1 MVTLKRLSM
10 KKVFAFLVIIFLL
23 IIPTSA
29 LAQSYYFNVEKE
41 TVHVYWED
49 DGTLDL
55 IYEFVFVNQPE
66 GHAIEYVD
74 VGLPNYNYSDSNI
87 SADINGQALT
97 YISSSDYE
105 GTGSGVAIGLGS
117 SAIPPGGRGTV
128 RIFINEIEDVL
139 FPDTEAD
146 DYASAVFVPT
156 YFGSQYITGSTD
168 MIVTFHLPSGV
179 KPEEPRWHNAPSGFN
194 SSPITGMDNLDQIT
208 YTWQNPD
215 GNSSREYKFG
225 ASFPLSYVPAS
236 AVSKPSLWQQLGI
249 SAEAVTGLLC
259 VGGFLLFVVVIIV
272 VSVKSSN
279 KRKMKYL
286 PPKIRIE
293 GHGIKRG
300 LTAIEAAILL
310 ERPADK
316 IFTMILFSLLQKNA
330 ATVLSQDPLKLEFSD
345 PLPENLRKYETQFIK
360 AFKNESSRVRKTEL
374 QDLMINLIKSVGK
387 KMEGF
392 SHRESVR
399 YYEDIIKRAWKQVE
413 DADTPEVKSEKFNDH
428 MGWTMLDRDFEDKT
442 QNVFRRGPVYVPLW
456 WNRYD
461 PGYSR
466 TSTSGPSS
474 PKTASPSSRT
484 TGGGALPNLPGGDF
498 AASMATGISNFS
510 SDVVGNITDFTSRIT
525 QKTNPV
531 PKPTSSSGKSG
542 WSSGGGGSSSCA
554 CACACAGCACACA
567 GGGR

>member
-1 MVTLKRLSM
+1 MVTPKRHSM
-10 KKVFAFLVIIFLL
+10 KKTAAFLIIIFLL

-29 LAQSYYFNVEKE
+29 LAQSYYFHVEKE
-41 TVHVYWED
+41 AVHVYWED

-74 VGLPNYNYSDSNI
+74 VGLPNSNFSTNYM
-87 SADINGQALT
+87 SADINGQALSS
-97 YISSSDYE
+97 ISRSDYE
-105 GTGSGVAIGLGS
+105 GSGSGVAIGLGA

-128 RIFINEIEDVL
+128 RIFINGIDGVL

-156 YFGSQYITGSTD
+156 YFGSEYVTGSTD
-168 MIVTFHLPSGV
+168 MIVTFHLPPGV
-179 KPEEPRWHNAPSGFN
+179 KPEEPRWHNAPNGFN
-194 SSPITGMDNLDQIT
+194 SDPITGLDNQDQIT
-208 YTWQNPD
+208 YTWRNPD
-215 GNSSREYKFG
+215 GNISREYKFG

-236 AVSKPSLWQQLGI
+236 AVTKPSLWQQLGI
-249 SAEAVTGLLC
+249 SPEAVTGLLC
-259 VGGFLLFVVVIIV
+259 TGGFLLFFVLIIV
-272 VSVKSSN
+272 VSVNSSK

-330 ATVLSQDPLKLEFSD
+330 ATVLNQDPLKLEFSD
-345 PLPENLRKYETQFIK
+345 PIPENLRKYETQFIK

-374 QDLMINLIKSVGK
+374 QDLMIALIKSVGK

-392 SHRESVR
+392 SHGETVR

-413 DADTPEVKSEKFNDH
+413 DAETPEVKSEKFNDH
-428 MGWTMLDRDFEDKT
+428 MGWTMLDGDFEDKT
-442 QNVFRRGPVYVPLW
+442 NDVFRRGPVYLPMW

-461 PGYSR
+461 PGYAR
-466 TSTSGPSS
+466 TTTAGPSS
-474 PKTASPSSRT
+474 SKLASPSSRS

-510 SDVVGNITDFTSRIT
+510 SNVVGNITDFTSRIT

-531 PKPTSSSGKSG
+531 PKTTTSSRSG
-542 WSSGGGGSSSCA
+542 WSSGGGGSS

>member
-1 MVTLKRLSM
+1 M
-10 KKVFAFLVIIFLL
+10 KKSILFLLL
-23 IIPTSA
+23 IILFILPSSA
-29 LAQSYYFNVEKE
+29 LAQSYYFSLDKE
-41 TVHVYWED
+41 TVHVYWEA

-55 IYEFVFVNQPE
+55 IYEFVFTNQPE

-87 SADINGQALT
+87 SADVDGQAIT
-97 YISSSDYE
+97 YISSSGYE
-105 GTGSGVAIGLGS
+105 GSGSGVAVGLGGNS
-117 SAIPPGGRGTV
+117 IPPGGRGVV
-128 RIFINEIEDVL
+128 RVFIDGIEDVL

-146 DYASAVFVPT
+146 DYASAVFAPS
-156 YFGSQYITGSTD
+156 YFGSEYVTGTTDIT
-168 MIVTFHLPSGV
+168 VTFHLPPGIE
-179 KPEEPRWHNAPSGFN
+179 PDEPRWHNAPSGFS
-194 SSPITGMDNLDQIT
+194 SSPITSRDTLGQIT
-208 YTWQNPD
+208 YTWRNPAAD
-215 GNSSREYKFG
+215 PSDQYKFG
-225 ASFPLSYVPAS
+225 ASFPSNYVPA
-236 AVSKPSLWQQLGI
+236 AAISKQSIWQKLGI
-249 SAEAVTGLLC
+249 QPEAVTAILC
-259 VGGFLLFVVVIIV
+259 VGGFFLFFIFIIV
-272 VSVKSSN
+272 VSVSSN
-279 KRKMKYL
+279 KKRKLKYL

-316 IFTMILFSLLQKNA
+316 IFTMILFSLLQKEA
-330 ATVLSQDPLKLEFSD
+330 AKVLSRDPLKLEFSD
-345 PLPENLRKYETQFIK
+345 PVPEKLRKYEKQFIE
-360 AFKNESSRVRKTEL
+360 AFKFESGRVRKTAL
-374 QDLMINLIKSVGK
+374 QDLMISLIKSVGK

-392 SHRESVR
+392 SHKESVR

-442 QNVFRRGPVYVPLW
+442 QDVFRRGPVFVPIW

-461 PGYSR
+461 PSYNTPR
-466 TSTSGPSS
+466 ISGSS
-474 PKTASPSSRT
+474 LKIASPSLSGGRT
-484 TGGGALPNLPGGDF
+484 LPQLPGADF

-510 SDVVGNITDFTSRIT
+510 NDVVGNITDFTSRIT

-531 PKPTSSSGKSG
+531 PKPTSSSGRSGG
-542 WSSGGGGSSSCA
+542 WSSGGGSS

>member
-1 MVTLKRLSM
+1 M
-10 KKVFAFLVIIFLL
+10 KKIFAVLIIIFLL

-29 LAQSYYFNVEKE
+29 LAQSYFFQVEKE
-41 TVHVYWED
+41 TVHVYWEE

-55 IYEFVFVNQPE
+55 IYEFVFINQPE
-66 GHAIEYVD
+66 GHPIEYVD
-74 VGLPNYNYSDSNI
+74 VGLPNYNYSDYNI
-87 SADINGQALT
+87 SADIDGQALS
-97 YISSSDYE
+97 YISSSGYE

-117 SAIPPGGRGTV
+117 LSIPPGGRGTV
-128 RIFINEIEDVL
+128 RVFINEIEDVL
-139 FPDTEAD
+139 FPDTESD

-156 YFGSQYITGSTD
+156 YFGSQYVTGSTEI
-168 MIVTFHLPSGV
+168 IVTFHLPPNV
-179 KPEEPRWHNAPSGFN
+179 QPDEPRWHSAPSGFN
-194 SSPITGMDNLDQIT
+194 GDPITGIDNLGQIT
-208 YTWQNPD
+208 YTWRNPE
-215 GNSSREYKFG
+215 GNISRDYKFG
-225 ASFPLSYVPAS
+225 ASFPSSYVPAS

-249 SAEAVTGLLC
+249 QPEDLAGFLC
-259 VGGFLLFVVVIIV
+259 VGGFFLFIVLIVVI
-272 VSVKSSN
+272 SVKTSN

-316 IFTMILFSLLQKNA
+316 VFTMILFSLLQKEA
-330 ATVLSQDPLKLEFSD
+330 ATVLKQDPLKLEFSD
-345 PLPENLRKYETQFIK
+345 PLPEGLRKYETQFVK
-360 AFKNESSRVRKTEL
+360 AFQNTSSRVRKTEL
-374 QDLMINLIKSVGK
+374 QDLMIDLIKSVGK

-392 SHRESVR
+392 SHRETTR

-428 MGWTMLDRDFEDKT
+428 MGWTMLDGEFEDKT
-442 QNVFRRGPVYVPLW
+442 QDVFRRGPVYLPMW

-466 TSTSGPSS
+466 TSTSGPSAS
-474 PKTASPSSRT
+474 KTASPSSRPS
-484 TGGGALPNLPGGDF
+484 GGSALPNLPGGDF

-531 PKPTSSSGKSG
+531 PKSTSSGRSG

>member
-10 KKVFAFLVIIFLL
+10 KKIFAILIIIFLL

-29 LAQSYYFNVEKE
+29 LAQSYYFGVEKE

-55 IYEFVFVNQPE
+55 IYEFVFLNQPE
-66 GHAIEYVD
+66 GHAIDYVD
-74 VGLPNYNYSDSNI
+74 VGLPNYNYSDNNI
-87 SADINGQALT
+87 SAEVDGQALSF
-97 YISSSDYE
+97 ISSSDYE
-105 GTGSGVAIGLGS
+105 GTGSGVAIGLES
-117 SAIPPGGRGTV
+117 RAIPPGGRGTV
-128 RIFINEIEDVL
+128 RVFIDGIEDVL

-146 DYASAVFVPT
+146 DYASAVFSPT
-156 YFGSQYITGSTD
+156 YFGSEYVTGSTD
-168 MIVTFHLPSGV
+168 MTIIFHLPPGV
-179 KPEEPRWHNAPSGFN
+179 KPEEPRWHSAPSGFN
-194 SSPITGMDNLDQIT
+194 DNPITGMDNSNRIT
-208 YTWQNPD
+208 YTWRNTD
-215 GNSSREYKFG
+215 GNISKQYKFG
-225 ASFPLSYVPAS
+225 SSFPLSYVPAS

-249 SAEAVTGLLC
+249 SPEVVSSLLC
-259 VGGFLLFVVVIIV
+259 VGGFILFFVVIIV
-272 VSVKSSN
+272 VSVNSSK
-279 KRKMKYL
+279 KRKLKYL

-316 IFTMILFSLLQKNA
+316 IFTMILFSLLQKEA

-345 PLPENLRKYETQFIK
+345 PLPENLRKYETQFIN

-374 QDLMINLIKSVGK
+374 QDLMIDLIKSVGK

-392 SHRESVR
+392 SHRETVR
-399 YYEDIIKRAWKQVE
+399 YYEDIIKRAWQQVE
-413 DADTPEVKSEKFNDH
+413 EADTPEVKSEKFNDH
-428 MGWTMLDRDFEDKT
+428 MGWTMLDGEFEDKT
-442 QNVFRRGPVYVPLW
+442 QDVFRSGPVYVPIW

-461 PGYSR
+461 PGYAR
-466 TSTSGPSS
+466 TTTAGPSVS
-474 PKTASPSSRT
+474 KTAAPSSRT
-484 TGGGALPNLPGGDF
+484 TGGNALPNLPGGDF

-510 SDVVGNITDFTSRIT
+510 SNVVGNITDFTSRIT

-531 PKPTSSSGKSG
+531 PKPTSSSGRSG
-542 WSSGGGGSSSCA
+542 WSSGGGGSSCA

>member
-1 MVTLKRLSM
+1 M
-10 KKVFAFLVIIFLL
+10 KKTFAFLIIIFLL
-23 IIPTSA
+23 IIPSSA
-29 LAQSYYFNVEKE
+29 LAQSYYFQVEKE

-55 IYEFVFVNQPE
+55 IYEFVFINQPE
-66 GHAIEYVD
+66 GHPIEYVD
-74 VGLPNYNYSDSNI
+74 VGLPNYNFSDYNI
-87 SADINGQALT
+87 SADIDGQGLS
-97 YISSSDYE
+97 YISSSGYE
-105 GTGSGVAIGLGS
+105 GSGSGVAIGLGS
-117 SAIPPGGRGTV
+117 LSIPPGGRGTV
-128 RIFINEIEDVL
+128 RVFINEIEDVL
-139 FPDTEAD
+139 FPDTESD

-156 YFGSQYITGSTD
+156 YFGSQYVTGSTE
-168 MIVTFHLPSGV
+168 IIITFHLPPGV
-179 KPEEPRWHNAPSGFN
+179 EPNEPRWHSAPSGFN
-194 SSPITGMDNLDQIT
+194 SEPITGIDNLGQIT
-208 YTWQNPD
+208 YTWRNPE
-215 GNSSREYKFG
+215 GNMSREYKFG
-225 ASFPLSYVPAS
+225 ASFPSSYVPAS
-236 AVSKPSLWQQLGI
+236 AVSKPTLWQQLGI
-249 SAEAVTGLLC
+249 QPEDLAGVLC
-259 VGGFLLFVVVIIV
+259 VGGFFLFIILIVVI
-272 VSVKSSN
+272 SVKSSN

-316 IFTMILFSLLQKNA
+316 VFTMILFSLLQKEA
-330 ATVLSQDPLKLEFSD
+330 ATVLKQEPLKLEFSD
-345 PLPENLRKYETQFIK
+345 PLPDKLRKYEVQFIK
-360 AFKNESSRVRKTEL
+360 AFQNTSSRVRKTEL
-374 QDLMINLIKSVGK
+374 QDLMIDLIKSVGK

-392 SHRESVR
+392 SHRETSR

-428 MGWTMLDRDFEDKT
+428 MGWTMLDGDFEDKT
-442 QNVFRRGPVYVPLW
+442 QEVFRRGPVYLPMW

-466 TSTSGPSS
+466 TTTSGPR
-474 PKTASPSSRT
+474 TASPSSKPS
-484 TGGGALPNLPGGDF
+484 GGSALPNLPGGDF

-531 PKPTSSSGKSG
+531 PKSTSSSRSG

>member
-1 MVTLKRLSM
+1 M
-10 KKVFAFLVIIFLL
+10 KKSFLFLIIIFLL

-29 LAQSYYFNVEKE
+29 LAQSYYFLVEKE

-74 VGLPNYNYSDSNI
+74 VGLPNYNFSDYNI
-87 SADINGQALT
+87 SADIDGQGLSN
-97 YISSSDYE
+97 ISSSDYE
-105 GTGSGVAIGLGS
+105 GTGSGIAIGLGS
-117 SAIPPGGRGTV
+117 LSIPPGGRGTV
-128 RIFINEIEDVL
+128 RVFINEIRDVL

-146 DYASAVFVPT
+146 DYASAVFVPS
-156 YFGSQYITGSTD
+156 YFESEYVTGSTN
-168 MIVTFHLPSGV
+168 MVVTFHLPSGV

-194 SSPITGMDNLDQIT
+194 STPITGMDNSDQIT
-208 YTWQNPD
+208 YTWRNPD
-215 GNSSREYKFG
+215 GNISKEYKFG

-236 AVSKPSLWQQLGI
+236 SVSKPSLWQQLGI
-249 SAEAVTGLLC
+249 SAEAVSGFLC
-259 VGGFLLFVVVIIV
+259 VGGFFLFVGVIIT

-316 IFTMILFSLLQKNA
+316 VFTMILFSLLQKNA
-330 ATVLSQDPLKLEFSD
+330 ATVIKQDPLKLEFSD
-345 PLPENLRKYETQFIK
+345 PLPEKLRKYETQFIG
-360 AFKNESSRVRKTEL
+360 AFNNTTSRVRKTEL
-374 QDLMINLIKSVGK
+374 QDLMIDLIKSVGK

-392 SHRESVR
+392 SHKESVR
-399 YYEDIIKRAWKQVE
+399 YYEGIIKRAWKQVE
-413 DADTPEVKSEKFNDH
+413 DANTPEVKSEKFNDH
-428 MGWTMLDRDFEDKT
+428 MGWTMLDGDFEDKT
-442 QNVFRRGPVYVPLW
+442 QDVFRRGPVILPLW

-461 PGYSR
+461 PGYAR
-466 TSTSGPSS
+466 TTTAGSSS
-474 PKTASPSSRT
+474 PKTAAPSSRT
-484 TGGGALPNLPGGDF
+484 SGGGALPNLPGGDF

-510 SDVVGNITDFTSRIT
+510 SNVVGNITDFTSRIT

-531 PKPTSSSGKSG
+531 PKPSTSSR
-542 WSSGGGGSSSCA
+542 SSGGGSSSSCA

>member
-10 KKVFAFLVIIFLL
+10 KKIFAFLIIIFLL

-29 LAQSYYFNVEKE
+29 LAQSYYFHVEKE

-74 VGLPNYNYSDSNI
+74 VGLPNYNFRDYNI

-105 GTGSGVAIGLGS
+105 GSGSGVAIGLGS
-117 SAIPPGGRGTV
+117 SAIPAGGRGTV
-128 RIFINEIEDVL
+128 RVFINEIEDVL

-146 DYASAVFVPT
+146 EYASAVFVPT
-156 YFGSQYITGSTD
+156 YFGSQYVTGSTD
-168 MIVTFHLPSGV
+168 MIVTFHLPPGV

-194 SSPITGMDNLDQIT
+194 ISPITGLDNLDQVT
-208 YTWQNPD
+208 YTWRNPE
-215 GNSSREYKFG
+215 GNISREYKFG
-225 ASFPLSYVPAS
+225 ASFPLSYVPTS

-249 SAEAVTGLLC
+249 SPEAVSGLLC

-345 PLPENLRKYETQFIK
+345 PLPEKLRKYETKFIK
-360 AFKNESSRVRKTEL
+360 AFKNTSSRVRKTEL

-442 QNVFRRGPVYVPLW
+442 QDVFRRGPVYVPIW

-466 TSTSGPSS
+466 TTTSGPSS
-474 PKTASPSSRT
+474 PKTAAPSIQKP
-484 TGGGALPNLPGGDF
+484 GGGALPNLPGGDF

-510 SDVVGNITDFTSRIT
+510 SDVVGNITDFTNRIT

-542 WSSGGGGSSSCA
+542 WSSGGGGSSCA